1 MNISKEQRVQINE
14 EIRDPQ
20 IRVIGSD
27 GSQLGLM
34 SSRDAFNMASN
45 ANLDLVKIAPG
56 AQPPVCRIMDYGK
69 YRYEQ
74 QKREKEAKKN
84 QHVVEI
90 KEIRLGLNTDVH
102 DFDTKVNQAKKFLT
116 GGNRIKVSIRFRG
129 REMAHPEHG
138 KIMMEKFADALA
150 EIAGVDKPPKMEG
163 RSMQMFLTAKKT
175 S

>member
-1 MNISKEQRVQINE
+1 VNIGREQRVQINE
-14 EIRDPQ
+14 EVRDAEV
-20 IRVIGSD
+20 RVVD
-27 GSQLGLM
+27 AKGSQLGIM
-34 SSRDAFNMASN
+34 SSREAFNMALD

-102 DFDTKVNQAKKFLT
+102 DFDTKANQAKRFLT
-116 GGNRIKVSIRFRG
+116 EGNRVKVSIRFRG

-138 KIMMEKFADALA
+138 TAMMKKFAEALS

-163 RSMQMFLTAKKT
+163 RSMQMFLTVKKQA
-175 S
+175 